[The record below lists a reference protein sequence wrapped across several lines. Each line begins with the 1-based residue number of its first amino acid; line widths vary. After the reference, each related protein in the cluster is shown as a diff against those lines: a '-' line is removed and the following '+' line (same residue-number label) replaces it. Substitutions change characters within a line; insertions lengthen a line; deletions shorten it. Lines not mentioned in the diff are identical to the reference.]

1 MDLALRQRPE
11 GQRLAAVHNRRQ
23 MFIRDRFS
31 ASAAIT
37 AYRAVG
43 FLSLFSGFSSP
54 RFSLLPLTTSS
65 SVHGS
70 QSPLSIDAELP
81 ISLPEETN
89 HSCDTGASALYEAIL
104 QMLSLIHIFWSIRP
118 CL

>member
-1 MDLALRQRPE
+1 MAAALVPPQDNLP
-11 GQRLAAVHNRRQ
+11 GFVFPAS
-23 MFIRDRFS
+23 FS

-81 ISLPEETN
+81 ISLPEENN
-89 HSCDTGASALYEAIL
+89 HSCDTGASALYEASL
-104 QMLSLIHIFWSIRP
+104 QMGREFPGLSASDNDKRYGG
-118 CL
+118 